1 MFPAVKMQPLQSR
14 HYEVVI
20 SFIHMVSEDIT
31 SSLTSL
37 WTFMF
42 FLCVYLLCFA
52 LIPTTDYKYFQL
64 D

>member
-31 SSLTSL
+31 SSLTSSSR
-37 WTFMF
+37 
-42 FLCVYLLCFA
+42 VSGPLCFCVCVFIYCV
-52 LIPTTDYKYFQL
+52 LL
-64 D
+64 

>member
-31 SSLTSL
+31 SSLTSSSR
-37 WTFMF
+37 
-42 FLCVYLLCFA
+42 VSGPLCFFCVFIYCV
-52 LIPTTDYKYFQL
+52 LL
-64 D
+64 